1 MTYAQFEEENARA
14 QSAEEKETDDEAA
27 TSEEQILQHK
37 KLFLDAVLGHP
48 NVEILNSGIKKV
60 PMLRLSTLGRPIVDN
75 GIFSLWCPTYISGIP
90 VVRKN
95 VVW

>member
-60 PMLRLSTLGRPIVDN
+60 PMLRVVSNFLSNFHNLESIMESIMAMN
-75 GIFSLWCPTYISGIP
+75 FSRS
-90 VVRKN
+90 
-95 VVW
+95 

>member
-37 KLFLDAVLGHP
+37 KLFLDAV
-48 NVEILNSGIKKV
+48 KKE
-60 PMLRLSTLGRPIVDN
+60 LEQEN
-75 GIFSLWCPTYISGIP
+75 G
-90 VVRKN
+90 
-95 VVW
+95 